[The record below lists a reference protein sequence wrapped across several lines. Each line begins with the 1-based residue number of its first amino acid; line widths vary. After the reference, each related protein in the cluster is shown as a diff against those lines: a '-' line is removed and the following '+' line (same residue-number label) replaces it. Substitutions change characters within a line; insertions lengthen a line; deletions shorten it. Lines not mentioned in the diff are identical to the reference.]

1 MGLTTYIGNID
12 LKTATKN
19 NYLRNIGTLV
29 DFSENQE
36 IFTIKEF
43 FEEHFIYMN
52 TDVKDLDNY
61 INSLLEKI
69 GLSIGMDTKIS
80 SLSLGMK

>member
-12 LKTATKN
+12 LKTAAKN

-43 FEEHFIYMN
+43 FEEYFIYMN